1 MESTEEKNILT
12 TDEYTGYNHL
22 YNMCKNIRNER
33 ASFKGY
39 LSPIT
44 DRLNYIIQ
52 SLSTHG
58 INFRVASFEHYN
70 KNHFNGNDL
79 KLANVMVD
87 FKVNES
93 DETIIFTAHHDIA
106 NHNSENCQDN
116 TASVCNLID
125 LCVHLKRAYENG
137 ELTKNVTVGF
147 TDCEEVGGR
156 GMNHLIQE
164 IEGGLYGEKENVTIY
179 ALELTACGNNF
190 WVSGITK
197 DSDFYNEIKELTK
210 KEEVFAVNTPY
221 NESVNA
227 RRYGI
232 KACCIGILDDENIE
246 QVKGRGYCETWG
258 LCHSLEDTFEESADE
273 VSMNNFVQDLLKL
286 AYIKK

>member
-1 MESTEEKNILT
+1 MESTEEKDVLT
-12 TDEYTGYNHL
+12 IDDYTGYNHL
-22 YNMCKNIRNER
+22 YNICKNIRNER
-33 ASFKGY
+33 ASSRGY

-58 INFRVASFEHYN
+58 INFRAVSFDHYN
-70 KNHFNGNDL
+70 KELVTGNDL

-106 NHNSENCQDN
+106 NPNSENCQDN

-125 LCVHLKRAYENG
+125 LCVQLKKAFENG

-156 GMNHLIQE
+156 GMNQLIKE
-164 IEGGLYGEKENVTIY
+164 IDNGLYGERESVTIY

-197 DSDFYNEIKELTK
+197 DSEFYNEIKELTK
-210 KEEVFAVNTPY
+210 KEEVFVVNTPY

-232 KACCIGILDDENIE
+232 KACCIGILDDDNIE
-246 QVKGRGYCETWG
+246 QVLGRGYCESWG
-258 LCHSLEDTFEESADE
+258 LCHSLEDTFEKSADE
-273 VSMNNFVQDLLKL
+273 NSMNNFVQDLLKL

>member
-1 MESTEEKNILT
+1 MDYIEDNNILAI
-12 TDEYTGYNHL
+12 DDYTGYNHL

-39 LSPIT
+39 ISPIT
-44 DRLNYIIQ
+44 ERLNYIIH
-52 SLSTHG
+52 SLSMHG
-58 INFRVASFEHYN
+58 INFRVVSFEHYN
-70 KNHFNGNDL
+70 QKNFNGNDF

-87 FKVNES
+87 FKVNNS
-93 DETIIFTAHHDIA
+93 NETIIFTAHHDIA

-125 LCVHLKRAYENG
+125 LCVQLKKAFENG
-137 ELTKNVTVGF
+137 ELTKNISVGF

-156 GMNHLIQE
+156 GMNQLIQE
-164 IEGGLYGEKENVTIY
+164 IEGGLYGEKESVTIY
-179 ALELTACGNNF
+179 ALELTASGKNI

-197 DSDFYNEIKELTK
+197 ESEFYDEIKKATN
-210 KEEVFAVNTPY
+210 KEDVFIVNTPY

-227 RRYGI
+227 RRNGI

-246 QVKGRGYCETWG
+246 QVKGRGYCESWG
-258 LCHSLEDTFEESADE
+258 LCHSLEDTFEKSADKN
-273 VSMNNFVQDLLKL
+273 SMDNFVQDLLKL

>member
-1 MESTEEKNILT
+1 MESTEEKDIFT
-12 TDEYTGYNHL
+12 IDDYTGYNHL

-33 ASFKGY
+33 ASARGY
-39 LSPIT
+39 ICPIT
-44 DRLNYIIQ
+44 DRLSYIIQ

-58 INFRVASFEHYN
+58 INFRVVSFEHYN
-70 KNHFNGNDL
+70 KEVATGNDL
-79 KLANVMVD
+79 KLANIMVD

-106 NHNSENCQDN
+106 NPNSENCQDN

-125 LCVHLKRAYENG
+125 LCVQLKKAFENG

-156 GMNHLIQE
+156 GMNQLIKE
-164 IEGGLYGEKENVTIY
+164 INNGLYGIIENVTIY
-179 ALELTACGNNF
+179 ALELTACGDNF

-197 DSDFYNEIKELTK
+197 DSEFYNEIKKLTE
-210 KEEVFAVNTPY
+210 KEEIFIVNTPY

-227 RRYGI
+227 RRSGI
-232 KACCIGILDDENIE
+232 KACCIGILNDDNIK
-246 QVKGRGYCETWG
+246 QVLGRGYCESWG
-258 LCHSLEDTFEESADE
+258 LCHSLDDTFEKSADE
-273 VSMNNFVQDLLKL
+273 NSMNNFVQDLLKL